1 MALKTLVKISSV
13 NNLSD
18 ARYGAGMGVELMGFN
33 LNKSDDNYIDLNTF
47 TEITNWISGVKLVGE
62 FGDLNHLNIIEAIS
76 NYDLDFIQ
84 IDDIDQISALEETK
98 IPIIL
103 RINISN
109 NSFQELENLLKLA
122 KAHISYFLLE
132 SENST
137 IDLNNIFKLSENFP
151 IILDSGVTIKNLDSI
166 ITQSSI
172 KGIALKGGNE
182 IQPGIRDFDEMA
194 DILEFLEVD

>member
-33 LNKSDDNYIDLNTF
+33 LNKSEGNYIDINTF
-47 TEITNWISGVKLVGE
+47 TEITNWISGVKIVGE
-62 FGDLNHLNIIEAIS
+62 FSDLNHLDIIGAIS
-76 NYDLDFIQ
+76 DYDLDFIQ
-84 IDDIDQISALEETK
+84 VDDLNQIFALEETK

-103 RINISN
+103 RIDISN

-122 KAHISYFLLE
+122 KAHVSYFLLE
-132 SENST
+132 SENNN
-137 IDLNNIFKLSENFP
+137 IDLNNIYKLSENFS
-151 IILDSGVTIKNLDSI
+151 IILDSGVTIKSLDSI

-182 IQPGIRDFDEMA
+182 IQPGIRDFDKMA
-194 DILEFLEVD
+194 DILEYLEID

>member
-33 LNKSDDNYIDLNTF
+33 LNKSEGNYIDVNTF
-47 TEITNWISGVKLVGE
+47 TEITNWISGVKIVGE
-62 FGDLNHLNIIEAIS
+62 FADLDYLDIIEAIS
-76 NYDLDFIQ
+76 NYNLDFIQ
-84 IDDIDQISALEETK
+84 VDDMNQIIALKETK

-103 RINISN
+103 RIDISDS
-109 NSFQELENLLKLA
+109 SFEELENLLKLA

-132 SENST
+132 SKNND
-137 IDLNNIFKLSENFP
+137 IALNNLFKLSENFP
-151 IILDSGVTIKNLDSI
+151 LILDSGVTIKSLDNI

-194 DILEFLEVD
+194 DILEFLEIE

>member
-33 LNKSDDNYIDLNTF
+33 LNKSEGNYIDINTF
-47 TEITNWISGVKLVGE
+47 TEITNWISGVKIVGE
-62 FGDLNHLNIIEAIS
+62 FADLDYLDIIEAIS
-76 NYDLDFIQ
+76 NYNLDFIQ
-84 IDDIDQISALEETK
+84 VDDMNQIVALKETK

-103 RINISN
+103 RIDISN

-132 SENST
+132 SKNND
-137 IDLNNIFKLSENFP
+137 IALNNLFKLSENFP
-151 IILDSGVTIKNLDSI
+151 IILDSGVTIKNLDNI

-194 DILEFLEVD
+194 DILEFLEID